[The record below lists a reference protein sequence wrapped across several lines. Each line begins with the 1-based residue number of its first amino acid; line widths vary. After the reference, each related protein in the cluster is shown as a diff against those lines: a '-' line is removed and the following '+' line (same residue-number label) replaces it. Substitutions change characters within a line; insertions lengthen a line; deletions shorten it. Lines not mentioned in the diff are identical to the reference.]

1 MISQV
6 LKILFLTYLIAALL
20 KQFQPHTDTINSIQL
35 FTRSERLLVLT
46 ASSDCAVALWDVEG
60 RHIGIFGQVG
70 LFLNPC
76 FQAPQ
81 CNRDIL
87 TFVALYDRFRRNNF
101 DLQFC
106 KGSFFSDT
114 IFGHSIQKKKK
125 TPPEP
130 RIEQRFSIISSLVS
144 RGVALQSFIIAKLR
158 AAQAKQVFHEQDKL
172 LPIEHTQYNLC
183 ELEFFSFACIDFRHA
198 ARYCKEGHLPY
209 VLLI

>member
-87 TFVALYDRFRRNNF
+87 TFVVLYDRFRRNNF
-101 DLQFC
+101 DLQLC
-106 KGSFFSDT
+106 KGRFFSDT
-114 IFGHSIQKKKK
+114 IFGHSIQKKKRRCSRESSSVSLSFR
-125 TPPEP
+125 P
-130 RIEQRFSIISSLVS
+130 SSLS
-144 RGVALQSFIIAKLR
+144 ASPFNASYRSQ
-158 AAQAKQVFHEQDKL
+158 
-172 LPIEHTQYNLC
+172 NC
-183 ELEFFSFACIDFRHA
+183 ELRRLNKFSMNKTSF
-198 ARYCKEGHLPY
+198 YL
-209 VLLI
+209 

>member
-6 LKILFLTYLIAALL
+6 LKILFLTYPIAALL

-106 KGSFFSDT
+106 KGSFFP
-114 IFGHSIQKKKK
+114 ILYLAIRYKKKK
-125 TPPEP
+125 NAA
-130 RIEQRFSIISSLVS
+130 
-144 RGVALQSFIIAKLR
+144 GAANR
-158 AAQAKQVFHEQDKL
+158 AAFLYHFVLSLSRRRPSKL
-172 LPIEHTQYNLC
+172 HI
-183 ELEFFSFACIDFRHA
+183 
-198 ARYCKEGHLPY
+198 ARKTASCAG
-209 VLLI
+209 

>member
-87 TFVALYDRFRRNNF
+87 TFVVLYDRFRRNNF

-114 IFGHSIQKKKK
+114 IFGHSIQKKKN
-125 TPPEP
+125 
-130 RIEQRFSIISSLVS
+130 
-144 RGVALQSFIIAKLR
+144 VAGAADR
-158 AAQAKQVFHEQDKL
+158 AAFLYHFVLSLSRRRPSKL
-172 LPIEHTQYNLC
+172 HI
-183 ELEFFSFACIDFRHA
+183 
-198 ARYCKEGHLPY
+198 ARKTASCAG
-209 VLLI
+209 

>member
-6 LKILFLTYLIAALL
+6 LKILFLTYPIAALL

-125 TPPEP
+125 NAA
-130 RIEQRFSIISSLVS
+130 
-144 RGVALQSFIIAKLR
+144 GAANR
-158 AAQAKQVFHEQDKL
+158 AAFLYHFVLSLSRRRPSKL
-172 LPIEHTQYNLC
+172 HI
-183 ELEFFSFACIDFRHA
+183 
-198 ARYCKEGHLPY
+198 ARKTASCAG
-209 VLLI
+209 

>member
-87 TFVALYDRFRRNNF
+87 TFVVLYDRFRRNNF
-101 DLQFC
+101 DLQLC
-106 KGSFFSDT
+106 KGRFFPILYLGT
-114 IFGHSIQKKKK
+114 QYKK
-125 TPPEP
+125 
-130 RIEQRFSIISSLVS
+130 RN
-144 RGVALQSFIIAKLR
+144 VAVAANR
-158 AAQAKQVFHEQDKL
+158 AAFLYHFVLRLSRLRPSTLQ
-172 LPIEHTQYNLC
+172 I
-183 ELEFFSFACIDFRHA
+183 
-198 ARYCKEGHLPY
+198 ARKTASCAG
-209 VLLI
+209 